1 MAEMYIEMK
10 QKSIAF
16 SISFDFRV
24 LLANNPFGLP
34 CTPVRVQFVVYPK
47 AYRRSL
53 REIYG
58 DSSAKISSSTLH

>member
-1 MAEMYIEMK
+1 MYIEMK

-34 CTPVRVQFVVYPK
+34 CTPVRVQFVVYSK

-58 DSSAKISSSTLH
+58 DSRAKISSSTLH

>member
-1 MAEMYIEMK
+1 MYIEMK

-34 CTPVRVQFVVYPK
+34 CTPVRVQFVVYH
-47 AYRRSL
+47 
-53 REIYG
+53 
-58 DSSAKISSSTLH
+58 KITGNLWGFPR